1 MRFPLLYAMLLSII
15 GSQVSAAA
23 TLPLPHGNPIKVAF
37 VLSPGATVVDFA
49 GPWEVFQDVMLDDHG
64 DMVMPF
70 DLYTVAPSKDPIHTS
85 GGSAPHGMSITPDY
99 TFADAPEP
107 DVVVIGAQSGG
118 PGLSAWLQK
127 LHTDHKVMLSVCT
140 GAFKLAQAGL
150 LDGKPATTHH
160 WYYDR
165 FSQSFPDVKL
175 QRSVRYVQADP
186 LTLTAGGLTSGVDL
200 ALHVVAEFYG
210 DDVAQKTAD
219 YMEYQSTGWKTNAG
233 IAAGNIPVWRQEWV
247 GKITPDNTLL
257 LHLVTRGV
265 DTTITA
271 DIPARKLTGIPV
283 TIKEDGNTIGFG
295 FEVDGHPANFSG
307 QPDAAGDSITG
318 TYTQDGKS
326 VPLTLVRQTD
336 AKK

>member
-1 MRFPLLYAMLLSII
+1 MKFPILCAALLGLA
-15 GSQVSAAA
+15 GSSASA
-23 TLPLPHGNPIKVAF
+23 TESLPLPHGRPVKVAF
-37 VLSPGATVVDFA
+37 VLSERATVIDFA

-70 DLYTVAPSKDPIHTS
+70 ELYTVAPAKTPLHTS
-85 GGSAPHGMSITPDY
+85 GGTGHPGLTVTPDY
-99 TFADAPEP
+99 SFDDAPEP

-127 LHTDHKVMLSVCT
+127 LHADHKVMLSVCT

-165 FSQSFPDVKL
+165 FSSQFPAVKL
-175 QRSVRYVQADP
+175 QRSARYVQADP

-210 DDVAQKTAD
+210 DAVAQKTAD
-219 YMEYQSTGWKTNAG
+219 YMEYQSTGWKTNVG

-247 GKITPDNTLL
+247 GEIAPGNTLL

-271 DIPARKLTGIPV
+271 DIPARRITTVPV
-283 TIKEDGNTIGFG
+283 TIKEDGNTIDFG
-295 FEVDGHPANFSG
+295 FAIDGHPADFSG
-307 QPDAAGDSITG
+307 QPDAAGDKITG
-318 TYTQDGKS
+318 TYTEDGKS
-326 VPLTLVRQTD
+326 VPLTLMRRTD
-336 AKK
+336 GVD